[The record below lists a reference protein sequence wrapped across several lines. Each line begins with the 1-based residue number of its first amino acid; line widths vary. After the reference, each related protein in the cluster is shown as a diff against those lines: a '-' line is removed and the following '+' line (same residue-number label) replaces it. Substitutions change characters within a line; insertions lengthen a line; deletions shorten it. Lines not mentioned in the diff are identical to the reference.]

1 MDYMTN
7 LENLDWDLLLTKIE
21 GFCTSAFVKS
31 QIHKNLAPKSER
43 SEAIQSFEEIAEAT
57 QVISSGVRPFM
68 ESLDHYANWIIRLR
82 KKAVLKTIELRDVRT
97 FCMEVL
103 ALKEALTDFDTPWCK
118 YVHHELM
125 KAEEPLSAIDQLMSP
140 TGEIRTDASEKL
152 FRLYNEKNKLRNELE
167 HQLDRLVKDFQMESY
182 LQEKYVTLRE
192 GRLVIPVKSGMQHYV
207 PGVIHASSQTKQTV
221 YIEPEK
227 VIPLNNRLRQIEVEI
242 EEEIERLLEEIS
254 KYLFHQIENFE
265 NSYKIL
271 EKTDLR
277 LAQAQLA
284 VALEAKVPEFT
295 DDEID
300 LIELKHPALILG
312 KKPVISNSVQLN
324 SEKSILLLSG
334 PNAGGKTILLKSIGL
349 AAQMARCGMPICAQ
363 AQSKIPFFKEIIIS
377 IGDSQSVDQEL
388 STFAA
393 HLKILQESA
402 KKKSNDSLILIDE
415 ICGSTDPEEGSSL
428 GRSFIEAYSRNHV
441 FAVITSHLS
450 QLKLGWKEEDR
461 VMNGSLEY
469 DQASG
474 KPTYQ
479 FLPGIPGQS
488 FAIQMAKRQGVDT
501 SIINRAVE
509 LLTPETR
516 SRMEAREN
524 VEELKK
530 EVQNLQ
536 ARLKK
541 EIHHHNEQRTKYEK
555 LMKTFEQEKAQLLDR
570 ELKSA
575 KKKVEEAIQTANAQE
590 ALDKHRKLQDIKFN
604 LPEIVKAQPAEIK
617 KIETA
622 DEFIKKFPAG
632 SKVFITSLGQDGVI
646 QSQPNSKG
654 EITVF
659 SNSLRLQVHWTELK
673 PPDKQSNPTAH
684 LVRKSSNFSASLI
697 DEDRTVDLRGKTV
710 EEAIG
715 ELEMILDRAVQAQED
730 RIKIIHGHGTEVLK
744 KAIRSYLSRNVLIKQ
759 WKAGTPENGGDGIT
773 WVVLA
778 KGD

>member
-1 MDYMTN
+1 MTN
-7 LENLDWDLLLTKIE
+7 LENLDWDLLLQKIE
-21 GFCTSAFVKS
+21 GFCTSSFVKS
-31 QIHKNLAPKSER
+31 QIPKNMVPKKER
-43 SEAIQSFEEIAEAT
+43 DEAIRSFDEIAEAT
-57 QVISSGVRPFM
+57 QIISGGIRPFM
-68 ESLDHYANWIIRLR
+68 ESLDHYSNWIIRLR

-103 ALKEALTDFDTPWCK
+103 ALKEALTEYTTPWCH
-118 YVHHELM
+118 YIQHELM
-125 KAEEPLSAIDQLMSP
+125 KADEPLSAIDQLMSP
-140 TGEIRTDASEKL
+140 TGEIRTDASETL
-152 FRLYNEKNKLRNELE
+152 FRLFNEKNKLRNELE

-227 VIPLNNRLRQIEVEI
+227 VIPLNNRLRQIDVEI

-254 KYLFHQIENFE
+254 KYLFHQISNFE
-265 NSYKIL
+265 RSFVIL

-300 LIELKHPALILG
+300 LIELKHPALILSQRG
-312 KKPVISNSVQLN
+312 VISNSVQLN

-334 PNAGGKTILLKSIGL
+334 PNAGGKTVLLKSIGL
-349 AAQMARCGMPICAQ
+349 AAQMARCGIPICAQ
-363 AQSKIPFFKEIIIS
+363 PQSKIPFFKEIIIS

-402 KKKSNDSLILIDE
+402 KKKSHDSLILIDE
-415 ICGSTDPEEGSSL
+415 ICGSTDPEEGACL
-428 GRSFIEAYSRNHV
+428 GRSFIETYSKNQV

-450 QLKLGWKEEDR
+450 QLKIGWNDSDR

-469 DQASG
+469 DQTSG

-488 FAIQMAKRQGVDT
+488 FAIQMAKRQGVA
-501 SIINRAVE
+501 SEIITRAID
-509 LLTPETR
+509 LLSPETR
-516 SRMEAREN
+516 ARIEAREN
-524 VEELKK
+524 IEELKK
-530 EVQNLQ
+530 EIQGLQ
-536 ARLKK
+536 QKLKK
-541 EIHHHNEQRTKYEK
+541 EIHDYNGQKNKYEK
-555 LMKTFEQEKAQLLDR
+555 MIKAFNDEKAQILDR
-570 ELKSA
+570 EVKQA
-575 KKKVEEAIQTANAQE
+575 KKKVDDAIQTANAQT
-590 ALDKHRKLQDIKFN
+590 ALDKHRQLQDIKFN
-604 LPEIVKAQPAEIK
+604 LPEIVKAQPVEIK

-632 SKVFITSLGQDGVI
+632 SKVYISSLGQDGLV
-646 QSQPNSKG
+646 QGQPNAKG
-654 EITVF
+654 EILVF

-673 PPDKQSNPTAH
+673 PPDKQSNPTAQ
-684 LVRKSSNFSASLI
+684 LVRKSSQFSVSLI
-697 DEDRTVDLRGKTV
+697 DEDRTVDLRGKTA
-710 EEAIG
+710 EEAIS
-715 ELEMILDRAVQAQED
+715 ELEDILDRAVQNQED
-730 RIKIIHGHGTEVLK
+730 RIKVIHGHGTEVLK
-744 KAIRSYLSRNVLIKQ
+744 KAVRSYLSRSVLIKQ

>member
-1 MDYMTN
+1 MTN
-7 LENLDWDLLLTKIE
+7 LENLDWDLLLQKIE
-21 GFCTSAFVKS
+21 GFCTSSFVKS
-31 QIHKNLAPKSER
+31 QIPKNMVPKKER
-43 SEAIQSFEEIAEAT
+43 DEAIRSFDEIAEAT
-57 QVISSGVRPFM
+57 QIISGGIRPFM
-68 ESLDHYANWIIRLR
+68 ESLDHYSNWIIRLR

-97 FCMEVL
+97 FCMEIL
-103 ALKEALTDFDTPWCK
+103 ALKEALTEYTTPWCH
-118 YVHHELM
+118 YIQHELM
-125 KAEEPLSAIDQLMSP
+125 KADEPLSAIDQLMSP
-140 TGEIRTDASEKL
+140 TGEIRTDASETL
-152 FRLYNEKNKLRNELE
+152 FRLFNEKNKLRNELE

-227 VIPLNNRLRQIEVEI
+227 VIPLNNRLRQIDVEI
-242 EEEIERLLEEIS
+242 EDEIERLLEEIS
-254 KYLFHQIENFE
+254 KYLFHQINNFE
-265 NSYKIL
+265 RSFVIL

-300 LIELKHPALILG
+300 LIELKHPALILSQKG
-312 KKPVISNSVQLN
+312 VISNSVQLD

-334 PNAGGKTILLKSIGL
+334 PNAGGKTVLLKSIGL
-349 AAQMARCGMPICAQ
+349 AAQMARCGIPICAQ
-363 AQSKIPFFKEIIIS
+363 PQSKIPFFKEIIIS

-402 KKKSNDSLILIDE
+402 KKKSHDSLILIDE
-415 ICGSTDPEEGSSL
+415 ICGSTDPEEGACL
-428 GRSFIEAYSRNHV
+428 GRSFIETYSKNQV

-450 QLKLGWKEEDR
+450 QLKVGWNESDR

-469 DQASG
+469 DQTSG

-488 FAIQMAKRQGVDT
+488 FAIQMAKRQGVA
-501 SIINRAVE
+501 SEIITRAID
-509 LLTPETR
+509 LLSPETR
-516 SRMEAREN
+516 ARIEAREN
-524 VEELKK
+524 IEELKK
-530 EVQNLQ
+530 EIQGLQ
-536 ARLKK
+536 QKLKK
-541 EIHHHNEQRTKYEK
+541 EIHDYNGQKNKYEK
-555 LMKTFEQEKAQLLDR
+555 MIKAFNDEKAQILDR
-570 ELKSA
+570 EVKQA
-575 KKKVEEAIQTANAQE
+575 KKKVDDAIQTANAQT
-590 ALDKHRKLQDIKFN
+590 ALDKHRQLQDIKFN
-604 LPEIVKAQPAEIK
+604 LPEIVKAQPVEIK

-632 SKVFITSLGQDGVI
+632 SKVYISSLGQDGLV
-646 QSQPNSKG
+646 QGQPNAKG
-654 EITVF
+654 EILVF

-673 PPDKQSNPTAH
+673 PPDKQSNPTAQ
-684 LVRKSSNFSASLI
+684 LVRKSSQFSVSLV
-697 DEDRTVDLRGKTV
+697 DEDRTVDLRGKTA
-710 EEAIG
+710 EEAIS
-715 ELEMILDRAVQAQED
+715 ELEDILDRAVQNQED
-730 RIKIIHGHGTEVLK
+730 RIKVIHGHGTEVLK
-744 KAIRSYLSRNVLIKQ
+744 KAIRSYLSRSVLIKQ
-759 WKAGTPENGGDGIT
+759 WKAGTQENGGDGIT

>member
-1 MDYMTN
+1 MTN
-7 LENLDWDLLLTKIE
+7 LENLDWDLLLQKIE
-21 GFCTSAFVKS
+21 GFCTSSFVKS
-31 QIHKNLAPKSER
+31 QIPKNMVPKKER
-43 SEAIQSFEEIAEAT
+43 DEAIRSFDEIAEAT
-57 QVISSGVRPFM
+57 QIISGGIRPFM
-68 ESLDHYANWIIRLR
+68 ESLDHYSNWIIRLR

-103 ALKEALTDFDTPWCK
+103 ALKEALTEYTTPWCH
-118 YVHHELM
+118 YIQHELM
-125 KAEEPLSAIDQLMSP
+125 KADEPLSAIDQLMSP
-140 TGEIRTDASEKL
+140 TGEIRTDASETL
-152 FRLYNEKNKLRNELE
+152 FRLFNEKNKLRNELE

-227 VIPLNNRLRQIEVEI
+227 VIPLNNRLRQIDVEI

-254 KYLFHQIENFE
+254 KYLFHQISNFE
-265 NSYKIL
+265 RSFVIL

-300 LIELKHPALILG
+300 LIELKHPALILSQRG
-312 KKPVISNSVQLN
+312 VISNSVQLN

-334 PNAGGKTILLKSIGL
+334 PNAGGKTVLLKSIGL
-349 AAQMARCGMPICAQ
+349 AAQMARCGIPICAQ
-363 AQSKIPFFKEIIIS
+363 PQSKIPFFKEIIIS

-402 KKKSNDSLILIDE
+402 KKKSHDSLILIDE
-415 ICGSTDPEEGSSL
+415 ICGSTDPEEGACL
-428 GRSFIEAYSRNHV
+428 GRSFIETYSKNQV

-450 QLKLGWKEEDR
+450 QLKVGWNDSDR

-469 DQASG
+469 DQTSG

-488 FAIQMAKRQGVDT
+488 FAIQMAKRQGVA
-501 SIINRAVE
+501 SEIITRAID
-509 LLTPETR
+509 LLSPETR
-516 SRMEAREN
+516 ARIEAREN
-524 VEELKK
+524 IEELKK
-530 EVQNLQ
+530 EIQGLQ
-536 ARLKK
+536 QKLKK
-541 EIHHHNEQRTKYEK
+541 EIHDYNGQKNKYEK
-555 LMKTFEQEKAQLLDR
+555 MIKAFNDEKAQILDR
-570 ELKSA
+570 EVKQA
-575 KKKVEEAIQTANAQE
+575 KKKVDDAIQTANAQT
-590 ALDKHRKLQDIKFN
+590 ALDKHRQLQDIKFN
-604 LPEIVKAQPAEIK
+604 LPEIVKAQPVEIK

-632 SKVFITSLGQDGVI
+632 SKVYISSLGQDGLV
-646 QSQPNSKG
+646 QGQPNAKG
-654 EITVF
+654 EILVF

-673 PPDKQSNPTAH
+673 PPDKQSNPTAQ
-684 LVRKSSNFSASLI
+684 LVRKSSQFSVSLI
-697 DEDRTVDLRGKTV
+697 DEDRTVDLRGKTA
-710 EEAIG
+710 EEAIS
-715 ELEMILDRAVQAQED
+715 ELEDILDRAVQNQED
-730 RIKIIHGHGTEVLK
+730 RIKVIHGHGTEVLK
-744 KAIRSYLSRNVLIKQ
+744 KAVRSYLSRSVLIKQ

>member
-1 MDYMTN
+1 MTN
-7 LENLDWDLLLTKIE
+7 LENLDWDLLLQKIE
-21 GFCTSAFVKS
+21 GFCTSSFVKS
-31 QIHKNLAPKSER
+31 QIPKNMVPKKER
-43 SEAIQSFEEIAEAT
+43 DEAIRSFDEIAEAT
-57 QVISSGVRPFM
+57 QVVAGGVRPFM
-68 ESLDHYANWIIRLR
+68 ESLDHYSNWIIRLR

-97 FCMEVL
+97 FCMEIL
-103 ALKEALTDFDTPWCK
+103 ALKEALTEYTTPWCH
-118 YVHHELM
+118 YVRHELM
-125 KAEEPLSAIDQLMSP
+125 KADEPLSAIDQLMSP
-140 TGEIRTDASEKL
+140 TGEIRTDASETL

-227 VIPLNNRLRQIEVEI
+227 VIPLNNRLRQIDVEI
-242 EEEIERLLEEIS
+242 EDEIERLLEEIS
-254 KYLFHQIENFE
+254 KYLFHQINDFE
-265 NSYKIL
+265 RSFQIL

-295 DDEID
+295 DNEID
-300 LIELKHPALILG
+300 LIDLKHPALILAQKG
-312 KKPVISNSVQLN
+312 VISNSVQLN
-324 SEKSILLLSG
+324 SNKSILLLSG
-334 PNAGGKTILLKSIGL
+334 PNAGGKTVLLKSIGL

-363 AQSKIPFFKEIIIS
+363 SQSKIPFFKEIIIS

-393 HLKILQESA
+393 HLRILQESA
-402 KKKSNDSLILIDE
+402 KKKSHESLILIDE
-415 ICGSTDPEEGSSL
+415 ICGSTDPEEGACL
-428 GRSFIEAYSRNHV
+428 GRSFIETYSRNQV

-450 QLKLGWKEEDR
+450 QLKIGWNEQDR

-469 DQASG
+469 DQTSG

-488 FAIQMAKRQGVDT
+488 FAIQMAKRQGVAT
-501 SIINRAVE
+501 EIITRAID
-509 LLTPETR
+509 LLSPETR
-516 SRMEAREN
+516 ARIDAREN
-524 VEELKK
+524 IEELKR
-530 EVQNLQ
+530 EIQGLQ
-536 ARLKK
+536 QKLKK
-541 EIHHHNEQRTKYEK
+541 EIHDQNTQKNKYEK
-555 LMKTFEQEKAQLLDR
+555 MIKTFNDEKAQLLER
-570 ELKSA
+570 EVKQA
-575 KKKVEEAIQTANAQE
+575 KKKVDEAIQTAKAQT
-590 ALDKHRKLQDIKFN
+590 ALDKHRQLQDIKFN
-604 LPEIVKAQPAEIK
+604 LPEIVKAQPVEIK

-622 DEFIKKFPAG
+622 EEFIKKYPAG
-632 SKVFITSLGQDGVI
+632 SKVYISSLGQDGLI
-646 QSQPNSKG
+646 QGQPNSKG
-654 EITVF
+654 EILVF

-673 PPDKQSNPTAH
+673 PPDKQSNPTAQ
-684 LVRKSSNFSASLI
+684 LVRKSSHFSPSLV
-697 DEDRTVDLRGKTV
+697 DEDRTVDLRGKTA

-715 ELEMILDRAVQAQED
+715 ELEDILDRAVQNQED
-730 RIKIIHGHGTEVLK
+730 RIKVIHGHGTEVLK
-744 KAIRSYLSRNVLIKQ
+744 KSIRSYLSRSVLIKQ